1 MKPASRECD
10 LPDDVLSPG
19 TTFHHT
25 LGSLETLM
33 YVRRPL
39 FRQPQRRGFTL
50 IELLVV
56 ISIIATLAALVLPA
70 IQNARETARRTQC
83 QNNLR
88 NVAIAV
94 QSYTT
99 SKRGAIPYLVTS
111 SAASSSYRIDYGNI
125 ASPNQVGASW
135 AVQLLPYTENTT
147 LFDRLKLSNNET
159 PSDPNSTDSLLDN
172 KIEIFTCPSDQN
184 SGSGSMSYAANA
196 GYMDG
201 IVWPDANNESHRNDQ
216 YDHAFNGTGID
227 ADDSQIT
234 AASGV
239 FQRQDGN
246 MGLTTSLDQISSADG
261 TSQTV
266 MLAENINI
274 ANYAAGGGWASRFTG
289 NNAIG
294 MEAEFSGTNQTVGGG
309 SKALGLALVG
319 AMPATS
325 KINDNLAG
333 ATDGVTPRPSSLHPG
348 AVNMA
353 FCDGS
358 CKVISNSIS
367 DDVYAR
373 LLTPMGGRYGQ
384 NVLSDNDF

>member
-1 MKPASRECD
+1 
-10 LPDDVLSPG
+10 
-19 TTFHHT
+19 
-25 LGSLETLM
+25 M

-88 NVAIAV
+88 NVGIAV
-94 QSYTT
+94 QSYATA
-99 SKRGAIPYLVTS
+99 KRGALPYLTTS
-111 SAASSSYRIDYGNI
+111 NAATSSYRIDYGDN
-125 ASPNQVGASW
+125 STPNRIGASW

-147 LFDRLKLSNNET
+147 LFDRLKVSNNQT
-159 PSDPNSTDSLLDN
+159 PTDPNSTDSLLTN
-172 KIEIFTCPSDQN
+172 SIEIFNCPSDQN
-184 SGSGSMSYAANA
+184 SGSGAMSYAANS
-196 GYMDG
+196 GYIG
-201 IVWPDANNESHRNDQ
+201 SSIWPLPNDIQ
-216 YDHAFNGTGID
+216 HTISRYDHSFNDTGSGNINS
-227 ADDSQIT
+227 DDYQVT

-239 FQRQDGN
+239 FFRQDNNQGY
-246 MGLTTSLDQISSADG
+246 TTNLDQISAADG
-261 TSQTV
+261 TSQTIL
-266 MLAENINI
+266 LAENINI
-274 ANYAAGGGWASRFTG
+274 VRFSSGNYGGWASAATG

-294 MEAEFSGTNQTVGGG
+294 LAVAEASGVISDYGTAQGIGGPNPS
-309 SKALGLALVG
+309 SKATGLVLSSVSI
-319 AMPATS
+319 ATTAGTDPR
-325 KINDNLAG
+325 INDNLAG
-333 ATDGVTPRPSSLHPG
+333 ATDGASPRPSSLHPG

-358 CKVISNSIS
+358 CKVISTSIA

-384 NVLSDNDF
+384 NVLSDADF